1 MIHGT
6 MEIRSLERGT
16 SGPMIYDGRRPDRG
30 RGIVQIY
37 QTLAVNLLLQLRKL
51 LSQLNN
57 IHINII
63 PIQKNTKLR
72 RKWEYNHFIVYF
84 CTNRLSTYMIDYIS
98 GTIKTLNPTFV
109 IIENSGIGHIMEI
122 SLQTYDKLNGKK
134 EAVIYIQSQV
144 NQREGTQTDYGF
156 ASQDERNLF
165 RKITSV
171 SGMGAASAR
180 MLLSSLSPAELK
192 EAIVC
197 EDVNR
202 LKSVKGI
209 GLKSA
214 QRLVLEL
221 KDKLGKE
228 EDINPEIFAKSDSNN
243 NAEEAMGALI
253 NLGFSKPNISKAIQA
268 ILKKNPGAS
277 VEDLIKGALRML

>member
-1 MIHGT
+1 
-6 MEIRSLERGT
+6 
-16 SGPMIYDGRRPDRG
+16 
-30 RGIVQIY
+30 
-37 QTLAVNLLLQLRKL
+37 
-51 LSQLNN
+51 
-57 IHINII
+57 
-63 PIQKNTKLR
+63 
-72 RKWEYNHFIVYF
+72 
-84 CTNRLSTYMIDYIS
+84 MIDYIS
-98 GTIKTLNPTFV
+98 GSIKTLNPTFV

-134 EAVIYIQSQV
+134 EAMIYIQSQV
-144 NQREGTQTDYGF
+144 NQREGTQIDYGF

-180 MLLSSLSPAELK
+180 MLLSSLSPSELK

-221 KDKLGKE
+221 KDKIGKE
-228 EDINPEIFAKSDSNN
+228 EDINLEIFSKSDSNS
-243 NAEEAMGALI
+243 NAEEAMGALL

-268 ILKKNPGAS
+268 ILKNKADAS